1 MWLVNV
7 VDLCPG
13 LLTMYCFAYQSISC
27 TASDDQLFN
36 AIGTTIE
43 LGLNSETTRAVC
55 WS

>member
-27 TASDDQLFN
+27 TAFN
-36 AIGTTIE
+36 GP
-43 LGLNSETTRAVC
+43 AVQC
-55 WS
+55 YWHYHWTWP